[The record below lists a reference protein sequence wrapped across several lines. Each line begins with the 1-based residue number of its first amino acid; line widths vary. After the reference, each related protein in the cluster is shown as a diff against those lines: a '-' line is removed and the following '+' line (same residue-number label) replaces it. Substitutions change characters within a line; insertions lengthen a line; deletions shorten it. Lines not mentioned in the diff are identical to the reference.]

1 MIDVSCP
8 IDSKKIVYR
17 ENNFK
22 YSSRVLSTPTIVDE
36 SLNWS
41 SWADTVPVDMETS
54 STDQVCVWIR
64 IILVCQLNSLFFF
77 VSSRRKRF
85 LLIHQHWN
93 RRVGLILIKI
103 IFICFSCYLLSL
115 KPCQNRIFFVSSSEQ
130 EREREKFFFS
140 RQRKWFLQVTEV
152 CRCFPSN
159 IYLTTKKRRT
169 RVRLLYKFFD
179 HLN

>member
-1 MIDVSCP
+1 MMIDVSCP

-130 EREREKFFFS
+130 EREREILFFLVKGNGS
-140 RQRKWFLQVTEV
+140 CRWRKCVVVSLAIYIWLRRREELALDFCTNFLT
-152 CRCFPSN
+152 
-159 IYLTTKKRRT
+159 I
-169 RVRLLYKFFD
+169 
-179 HLN
+179 